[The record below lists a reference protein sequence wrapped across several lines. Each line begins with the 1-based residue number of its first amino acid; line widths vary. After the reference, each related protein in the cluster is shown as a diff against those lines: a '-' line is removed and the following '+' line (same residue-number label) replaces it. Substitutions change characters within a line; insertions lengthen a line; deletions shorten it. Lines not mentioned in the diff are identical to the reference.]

1 MAATINCSKFCG
13 DVAYLEAEAMEFGL
27 QVAGNAKLPSLI
39 VETDSQEVAGFVNN
53 EQSSMKEIVWVVAA
67 IQSLMENFNQIKF
80 QHIPRS
86 CNVFAHSLAKL
97 ALEKCEQIVWM
108 GSDPSELMFVFASSN

>member
-1 MAATINCSKFCG
+1 MAY
-13 DVAYLEAEAMEFGL
+13 VEAEAMEFGL
-27 QVAGNAKLPSLI
+27 EVAGNAKLPSLI

-53 EQSSMKEIVWVVAA
+53 KQSSIKEIFWVVAA
-67 IQSLMENFNQIKF
+67 IQSLMKKFNQIKV

-97 ALEKCEQIVWM
+97 ALEKCEKVI
-108 GSDPSELMFVFASSN
+108 